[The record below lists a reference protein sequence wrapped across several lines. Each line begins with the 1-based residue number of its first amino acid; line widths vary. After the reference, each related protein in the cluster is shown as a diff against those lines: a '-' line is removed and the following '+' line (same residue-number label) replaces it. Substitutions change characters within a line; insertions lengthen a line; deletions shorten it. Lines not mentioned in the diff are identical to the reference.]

1 MTTPKKKTWC
11 RHIVWE
17 AIFRGDMHMPEMDW
31 KHYYKDAGYHLTT
44 VVAKSW
50 KLCPI
55 CGKERPKG

>member
-1 MTTPKKKTWC
+1 M
-11 RHIVWE
+11 WE